1 MGNEVILPDTCAWI
15 DYFNGRETALVRTLS
30 HALATTEIVTCGVV
44 VYELFQGIRS
54 NSEYVLLQKAF
65 GSLRFI
71 EMSKDL
77 WLSAA
82 QLSATLRKSGVTIP
96 ASDIQISALALKH
109 SLTILTIDQHFK
121 QVPALAIK
129 ETT

>member
-15 DYFNGRETALVRTLS
+15 DYFKGRDTALVRTLS
-30 HALATTEIVTCGVV
+30 QALATSEIVTCGVV

-54 NSEYVLLQKAF
+54 NSEYILLQKSF

-71 EMSKDL
+71 EMGKDQ

-82 QLSATLRKSGVTIP
+82 QLSASLRKSGVTIP
-96 ASDIQISALALKH
+96 ASDIQIATLALQH
-109 SLTILTIDQHFK
+109 SLTILTIDQHFRQIPGIVIK
-121 QVPALAIK
+121 DAI
-129 ETT
+129 